1 MTFANKGFIY
11 KFNDHVG
18 PVLTPAIRKAVE
30 KAKADLTSGK
40 LKLDWKDVK
49 F

>member
-1 MTFANKGFIY
+1 
-11 KFNDHVG
+11 VG

-40 LKLDWKDVK
+40 LQLAWKDVK